1 MSTDA
6 LSIIQTTFGE
16 VLSGA
21 LSFLPQ
27 LLLAILVL
35 IVGGVLA
42 WALRMVVEKVIVA
55 ARVDELMK
63 TLQITAFFERMNI
76 SFRLSAVLGW
86 LVKWFVVVGFLIAA
100 ADILQWTQI
109 TVFLNSVVAY
119 IPNAI
124 IGIVILFVGLVL
136 GSFVQRAVST
146 AVSAAQLGGEALLAG
161 VAKWAIVL
169 FSFVAA
175 LQQLGIATSLLD
187 TITTGLMGMIAIGG
201 GLAFGLGGQEHAKR
215 FLDTLRKD
223 ISKS

>member
-1 MSTDA
+1 MNTDA
-6 LSIIQTTFGE
+6 LAVIQGTFAG
-16 VLSGA
+16 VLAGA
-21 LSFLPQ
+21 LNLLPQ
-27 LLLAILVL
+27 VLLAVLVL

-42 WALRMVVEKVIVA
+42 WALRMVVEKIVA
-55 ARVDELMK
+55 AAKGDDLMK
-63 TLQITAFFERMNI
+63 SLQVAAFFERFGLA
-76 SFRLSAVLGW
+76 FRLSAVLGW

-109 TVFLNSVVAY
+109 TVFLNEVVAY

-124 IGIVILFVGLVL
+124 IAVVILFVGLVL
-136 GSFVQRAVST
+136 GSFVQRTVKT
-146 AVSAAQLGGEALLAG
+146 AVSAAQLGSEDLLAG

-175 LQQLGIATSLLD
+175 MQQLGIATSLLQ
-187 TITTGLMGMIAIGG
+187 TVTTGLMGMIAIGG